1 MTSTGISKSAFIAL
15 IVGGISLTGA
25 ASAGQPDTMQ
35 DWQSAADKSISKAMS
50 VPTLTNRQGSS
61 GYAQFAVTVNRDG
74 EVINSTQ
81 TIRARNSGLNNA
93 ALRAVRR
100 VDFPALPE
108 SYDAEQLTF
117 TLNLDY
123 QSSSGVSGL
132 KRLRTGNVEVAT
144 GR

>member
-1 MTSTGISKSAFIAL
+1 
-15 IVGGISLTGA
+15 
-25 ASAGQPDTMQ
+25 
-35 DWQSAADKSISKAMS
+35 MS